1 MAATWLKD
9 IDKDDVRV
17 VIVGAGPAGTRCAE
31 TLVAAGIR
39 PILLDENRRDGGQI
53 YRRQPEGFTRDY
65 RTLYGSEADKAKA
78 LHDSFD
84 RLRGQIDYRPD
95 TLVWSLTPGQ
105 LCCVSQGKHR
115 TVDFDALIL
124 CTGATDRLMPIEG
137 WQLAG
142 TYSLGG
148 AQIALKAQAVSI
160 GRRVVFM
167 GSGPLLYLVASQ
179 YLKAGA
185 EVAAVLDTSPLRKRI
200 AALPKLLA
208 RPRVLFTGMKLLA
221 QLYLARIPVH
231 LGVVPQ
237 QVLGDAA
244 TGVSGVRVR
253 TAQGDS
259 LEVDCDAV
267 ALGYHLRPET
277 QLADLAGCRMRFHE
291 PSQQWVLDTDEE
303 GRTSVSGV
311 YAAGDG
317 TRIRG
322 ADAAEHAGRLAAMAL
337 LQDLKQP
344 VNSEALARQ
353 RRVLAVMDE
362 FSSGLYQAFPWP
374 TAQAEALADE
384 AIVCRCEMITAGE
397 LRDAVRAKG
406 ACEVNRAKAFSR
418 VGMGRCQGRYCSQ
431 AGAEVI
437 AAAAGVAVELVGRQ
451 RGQAPV
457 KPLSMLTEAIKL
469 VDEVSP

>member
-1 MAATWLKD
+1 MATARLSTH
-9 IDKDDVRV
+9 RV

-31 TLVAAGIR
+31 TLVAAGFK
-39 PILLDENRRDGGQI
+39 PILIDENRRDGGQI

-65 RTLYGSEADKAKA
+65 ATLYGTEADKAGD
-78 LHDSFD
+78 LHQSFD

-95 TLVWSLTPGQ
+95 TLVWNLTPGQ
-105 LCCVSQGKHR
+105 LCCVSQGKHS
-115 TVDFDALIL
+115 TVDYDALIL

-148 AQIALKAQAVSI
+148 AQIALKSQAVSI
-160 GRRVVFM
+160 GHRVVFM

-179 YLKAGA
+179 YVKAGA
-185 EVAAVLDTSPLRKRI
+185 KVAAVLDTSPLSKRI
-200 AALPKLLA
+200 LAMPKLLA
-208 RPRVLFTGMKLLA
+208 RPGVLFTGMKLLA
-221 QLYLARIPVH
+221 QLYRAKIPVH
-231 LGVVPQ
+231 LGISPL

-244 TGVSGVRVR
+244 RGVSGVRVR
-253 TAQGDS
+253 TAYGKP
-259 LEVDCDAV
+259 LTVECDAV

-277 QLADLAGCRMRFHE
+277 QLADLAGCLLRFDE
-291 PSQQWVLDTDEE
+291 ASNQWVLATDED
-303 GRTSVSGV
+303 GRTSISGV

-317 TRIRG
+317 SRIRG
-322 ADAAEHAGRLAAMAL
+322 ADAAECAGRLAALAL
-337 LQDLKQP
+337 LRDMQHPVDSGQVDEQRHALK
-344 VNSEALARQ
+344 
-353 RRVLAVMDE
+353 VMDE
-362 FSSGLYQAFPWP
+362 FRVGLAQAFPWP
-374 TAQAEALADE
+374 SAQAKTLPDE

-397 LRDAVRAKG
+397 LRRTVSEKG

-437 AAAAGVAVELVGRQ
+437 AAAVGISVQQVGRQ

-457 KPLSMLTEAIKL
+457 KPLSILTE
-469 VDEVSP
+469 EVSP

>member
-1 MAATWLKD
+1 MATARLNTLSHAQA
-9 IDKDDVRV
+9 RV
-17 VIVGAGPAGTRCAE
+17 AIVGAGPAGTRCAE
-31 TLVAAGIR
+31 ALVAAGIR
-39 PILLDENRRDGGQI
+39 PILIDENRRDGGQI

-65 RTLYGSEADKAKA
+65 ATLYGSEADKAKA

-95 TLVWSLTPGQ
+95 TLVWGLTPGQ
-105 LCCVSQGKHR
+105 LCCVSQGKHT
-115 TVDFDALIL
+115 TVDYDALFL
-124 CTGATDRLMPIEG
+124 CTGASDRLMPIDG

-148 AQIALKAQAVSI
+148 AQIALKAQAVAI

-185 EVAAVLDTSPLRKRI
+185 EVAAVLDTSPLRKRLF
-200 AALPKLLA
+200 ALPNLLA
-208 RPRVLFTGMKLLA
+208 RPGVLFTGLQLLA
-221 QLYLARIPVH
+221 KLYLARVQVR
-231 LGVVPQ
+231 LGVEPLEI
-237 QVLGDAA
+237 LGDAEG
-244 TGVSGVRVR
+244 GVSSVRVR
-253 TAQGDS
+253 TAQGGS
-259 LEVDCDAV
+259 LQINCDAV

-291 PSQQWVLDTDEE
+291 PSRQWVLDIDEQ
-303 GRTSVSGV
+303 GRTSVEGV

-322 ADAAEHAGRLAAMAL
+322 ADAAEHAGRLAALAL
-337 LQDLKQP
+337 LQDMGQQ
-344 VNSEALARQ
+344 VNSEELAQQ
-353 RRVLAVMDE
+353 RRALAVME
-362 FSSGLYQAFPWP
+362 QFSRGLYQAFPWP
-374 TAQAEALADE
+374 AGQAGALADE
-384 AIVCRCEMITAGE
+384 AIVCRCEMISAGE
-397 LRDAVRAKG
+397 LRDVVREKG

-437 AAAAGVAVELVGRQ
+437 AAAACVPVESVGRQ

-457 KPLSMLTEAIKL
+457 KPLSMLTEEIKL

>member
-1 MAATWLKD
+1 MATARLNTLGKD
-9 IDKDDVRV
+9 RARV

-31 TLVAAGIR
+31 ALVAAGIR
-39 PILLDENRRDGGQI
+39 PILIDENRRDGGQI
-53 YRRQPEGFTRDY
+53 YRRQPEGFSRDY
-65 RTLYGSEADKAKA
+65 ATLYGSEAQKARA
-78 LHDSFD
+78 LHQSFD
-84 RLRGQIDYRPD
+84 RLREQIDYRPD

-105 LCCVSQGKHR
+105 LCCVSQGKHS
-115 TVDFDALIL
+115 TVDYDALIL
-124 CTGATDRLMPIEG
+124 CTGATDRLMPVEG

-160 GRRVVFM
+160 GHRVVFM
-167 GSGPLLYLVASQ
+167 GCGPLLYLVASQ

-185 EVAAVLDTSPLRKRI
+185 KVAAVLDTSPLRKRI

-208 RPRVLFTGMKLLA
+208 RPGVLFTGMKLLV

-231 LGVVPQ
+231 LGVAPL

-244 TGVSGVRVR
+244 SGVSAVRVR
-253 TAQGDS
+253 TAHGDS
-259 LEVDCDAV
+259 LQVDCDAV

-291 PSQQWVLDTDEE
+291 VSQQWVLDTDEE

-322 ADAAEHAGRLAAMAL
+322 ADAAEHAGRLVALAL
-337 LQDLKQP
+337 LQDLQQP
-344 VNSEALARQ
+344 VHGEALALQ
-353 RRVLAVMDE
+353 RRVLTVMDE
-362 FSSGLYQAFPWP
+362 FSRGLYQAFPWP
-374 TAQAEALADE
+374 AAQAKALPDQ

-397 LRDAVRAKG
+397 LRDAVREKG

-418 VGMGRCQGRYCSQ
+418 VGMGRCQGRYCAQ

-457 KPLSMLTEAIKL
+457 KPLSMSIEPLKQAE
-469 VDEVSP
+469 EVAP